1 MKFISQITFAALVSW
16 PACSLAGDIPA
27 AYKSSTGAM
36 KPVMVT
42 SALNSQNKPLVESYK
57 NANGQWVPTTVV
69 AETCG
74 TTDLGSPIA
83 CNFLS
88 TAQTNVANG
97 VAGLDANG
105 SVVAPINT
113 VSSVIAHSYIGA
125 GWLSAWQ
132 NYTARPSF
140 SSGWNNGD
148 PYVYPNVTLIGGH
161 EDHDDGYLKVTGSPW
176 SMSDA
181 GGALAA
187 IYDTVGDQGTA
198 RNGAGNDDAISLF
211 VGTQISPPRLRL
223 GQDIVDSLAGGDGLA
238 RTVQL
243 SGTSITVKPALNAA
257 QIRLLRQWMR
267 VYANYDAPGGN
278 AKGGSFWKNWNGDI
292 DKGSV
297 FIPNLYYGYIKSWSS
312 SSTST
317 ILSIVSDPFS
327 RQSGWRT
334 ESSPETVSTAPGANT
349 GDIIDSASDSPT
361 WTYKN
366 PAVFIGLAN
375 KKFNMNQTVACLTT
389 EEDTLSR
396 QCEGNEIDL
405 WGGKDAAR
413 RAINGLTI
421 TYGGA
426 RPANGSYNLN
436 LAGGTANEI
445 VMAPDWYTTAV
456 QSDPLYVAPLA
467 GPSLDVSG
475 GNTVA
480 VMASFAQSTNT
491 GNNTFGSYT
500 YIRPTIWTSRFASD
514 GTGKDFQNETV
525 SYGVSV
531 GGKRGE
537 LGAVQERIELNP
549 QSAPNG
555 IGLCGYN
562 TCSYFDANG
571 QIIAGGDF
579 LSGAGKA
586 VYTTDKNGSHAAY
599 MYANDNYQMNVSFSP
614 SYGSSVPNS
623 GAQGAET
630 LHIAGGI
637 LADNNIVVAPQKSF
651 GFQDSQGA
659 LIGYEYLSDVTS
671 STGPTVHTVVSSK
684 NGFNG
689 TYYVDADTILETLKV
704 TRDAAVNGR
713 LSVGSYSLASLPN
726 DGSSD
731 GAQIWCS
738 DCKLNGISG
747 VCAYWHASL
756 SKWTDSQ
763 NKDLTK

>member
-1 MKFISQITFAALVSW
+1 MKYISQITLAALVSW

-27 AYKSSTGAM
+27 TYKSSTG
-36 KPVMVT
+36 VVRSVLVT

-74 TTDLGSPIA
+74 TTDLGAPLA

-105 SVVAPINT
+105 SVVASINT

-125 GWLSAWQ
+125 GWLPAWQ

-148 PYVYPNVTLIGGH
+148 PFVYPNVTLIGGH

-243 SGTSITVKPALNAA
+243 SGTSITVTPALNAA

-278 AKGGSFWKNWNGDI
+278 ANGGSFWKNWNGDV

-297 FIPNLYYGYIKSWSS
+297 FIPNLYYGYIQSWSS

-317 ILSIVSDPFS
+317 VLSVVSDPFS

-334 ESSPETVSTAPGANT
+334 ESSSETVATAPGTNT

-405 WGGKDAAR
+405 WGGNDAAR

-426 RPANGSYNLN
+426 RPANGSYNLS

-445 VMAPDWYTTAV
+445 VMAPEWYTTAV

-475 GNTVA
+475 GNTTA

-491 GNNTFGSYT
+491 GSNTFGPYM

-514 GTGKDFQNETV
+514 GSGTDFQNETV

-537 LGAVQERIELNP
+537 LGTIQEHIELNP
-549 QSAPNG
+549 QSAKNG

-571 QIIAGGDF
+571 QIIAGGDIIP
-579 LSGAGKA
+579 GTGKSL
-586 VYTTDKNGSHAAY
+586 YTTDENGSRAAY
-599 MYANDNYQMNVSFSP
+599 MFANNSYQMNVAFNLP
-614 SYGSSVPNS
+614 SGTSEINS
-623 GAQGAET
+623 GAQGAQT
-630 LHIAGGI
+630 LHVEGGI
-637 LADNNIVVAPQKSF
+637 LADNNIVVGPNKAF

-659 LIGYEYLSDVTS
+659 LIGYEYLVNASTS
-671 STGPTVHTVVSSK
+671 SGAEIHTVVSPK

-689 TYYVDADTILETLKV
+689 TYYVDANTILESLKV
-704 TRDAAVNGR
+704 TGDTVTNGR
-713 LSVGSYSLASLPN
+713 LNVGTYNLDSLPSS
-726 DGSSD
+726 GSTD
-731 GAQIWCS
+731 GAQVWCA

-747 VCAYWHASL
+747 VLAYWHASA

-763 NKDLTK
+763 NGVLVN